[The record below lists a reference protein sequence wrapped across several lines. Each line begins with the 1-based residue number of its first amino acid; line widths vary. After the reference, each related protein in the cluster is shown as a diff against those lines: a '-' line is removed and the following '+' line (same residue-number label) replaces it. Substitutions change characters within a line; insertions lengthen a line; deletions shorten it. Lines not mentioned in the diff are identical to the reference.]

1 MIPDSVF
8 HVWTIDKSLS
18 VINIE
23 NLIETDLF
31 RTNKLFNFVV

>member
-8 HVWTIDKSLS
+8 YVWTIDKSLS

>member
-8 HVWTIDKSLS
+8 YVWAIDKSLL